1 MKKCLS
7 ILLIMALAAGLLAFT
22 AHASEKPYYD
32 RYLAQYF
39 EGAEPYAYD
48 DLDAF
53 FYEVPYVHQ
62 TNGKTDWA
70 LVYADSGV
78 HQEEL
83 LNAIRVGR
91 YFSACDV
98 AYPFEVCY
106 GVYDAERDRFYD
118 LREIEDES
126 RYPDLQAV
134 LDAYHVG
141 KRLGGEPLFKDAF
154 YRYASWEG
162 EPYND
167 VISYSELAY
176 HIDPFGGLRWVL
188 LQGDTN
194 ISQETLCYEVVGDR
208 VFRDSCYHVPFDL
221 TYGVYD
227 MEVSRFY
234 DLTHIKNKPYYAQVC
249 AELDRLDLGEKIGD
263 INRDGR
269 LDIGDATE
277 HQRCIAEFC
286 DYPQNDGVG
295 AADYYTKGSDT
306 VSYLSDV
313 NRDGKRDIN
322 DVTAVQRILSE

>member
-1 MKKCLS
+1 MKKRLS
-7 ILLIMALAAGLLAFT
+7 ILLIMALAAGLLAFP
-22 AHASEKPYYD
+22 AHAAEKPYYD

-48 DLDAF
+48 DLDTF

-62 TNGKTDWA
+62 TDGKTDWA

-78 HQEEL
+78 HQEVL
-83 LNAIRVGR
+83 LNAVRVGR

-118 LREIEDES
+118 FREIEDES
-126 RYPDLQAV
+126 RYPDLQEV

-188 LQGDTN
+188 VQGDTN

-208 VFRDSCYHVPFDL
+208 VFRDSEYHVPFDL

-227 MEVSRFY
+227 MEVSCFY

-277 HQRCIAEFC
+277 HQRCIAEF
-286 DYPQNDGVG
+286 DPYPNDD
-295 AADYYTKGSDT
+295 A
-306 VSYLSDV
+306 VSAGGYQTRHSQPQAYLTDV

-322 DVTAVQRILSE
+322 DVTAVQRILCE

>member
-1 MKKCLS
+1 MKKRLS
-7 ILLIMALAAGLLAFT
+7 ILLIMALAAGLLAFP
-22 AHASEKPYYD
+22 AHAAEKPYYD

-48 DLDAF
+48 DLDTF

-62 TNGKTDWA
+62 TDGKTDWA

-78 HQEEL
+78 HQEVL
-83 LNAIRVGR
+83 LNAVRVGR

-118 LREIEDES
+118 FREIEDES
-126 RYPDLQAV
+126 RYPDLQEV

-188 LQGDTN
+188 VQGDTN
-194 ISQETLCYEVVGDR
+194 ISQETLCYEVVISVR
-208 VFRDSCYHVPFDL
+208 KPCAMRWSATACSATVNIMCLL
-221 TYGVYD
+221 T
-227 MEVSRFY
+227 SPTASTIWRS
-234 DLTHIKNKPYYAQVC
+234 
-249 AELDRLDLGEKIGD
+249 
-263 INRDGR
+263 
-269 LDIGDATE
+269 
-277 HQRCIAEFC
+277 
-286 DYPQNDGVG
+286 
-295 AADYYTKGSDT
+295 AAFMT
-306 VSYLSDV
+306 
-313 NRDGKRDIN
+313 
-322 DVTAVQRILSE
+322 